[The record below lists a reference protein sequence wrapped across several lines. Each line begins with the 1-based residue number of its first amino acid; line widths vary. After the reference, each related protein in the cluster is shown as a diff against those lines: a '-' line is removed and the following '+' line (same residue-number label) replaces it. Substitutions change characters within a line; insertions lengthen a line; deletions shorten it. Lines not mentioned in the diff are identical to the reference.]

1 MLTVTHFIDY
11 TRTQVLLYTVLLLIT
26 SILPFVFGMSGL
38 IYFVGAMAL
47 SLVFL
52 YYAIL
57 LKFKPRPGLPM
68 KTFGYSIVYLMAIFT
83 LLLVD
88 HYFRF

>member
-1 MLTVTHFIDY
+1 
-11 TRTQVLLYTVLLLIT
+11 
-26 SILPFVFGMSGL
+26 MSGL

-57 LKFKPRPGLPM
+57 LKFAPRPGLPM
-68 KTFGYSIVYLMAIFT
+68 KTFGYSIVYLMGIFS
-83 LLLVD
+83 LLLLD
-88 HYFRF
+88 HYIRF